1 LLFFLLVLLLNFL
14 DPPLAM
20 AQSGNVREYQIK
32 AAFLFNFMQFVRW
45 PDSAFAGSGG
55 LLAIG
60 VLGDDPF
67 GPTLDETVQ
76 GQVIDGR
83 QLTIIR
89 SQQVADVKDCQVIF
103 VCRSEAGHLADILS
117 QIGSRPVL
125 LVSEV
130 PGFAEEGGDIDFYL
144 SNGKVRFEV
153 NPQSARQQ
161 GLQISS
167 QLLALGKIV
176 SHETN

>member
-1 LLFFLLVLLLNFL
+1 LFLPVLLLGLL
-14 DPPLAM
+14 DPRLAV

-32 AAFLFNFMQFVRW
+32 AAFLFNFVQFVRW

-55 LLAIG
+55 SLYIG

-83 QLTIIR
+83 PLMIVR
-89 SQQVADVKDCQVIF
+89 SRQVADLKDCQVIF
-103 VCRSEAGHLADILS
+103 VCRSEAGHLPDILS
-117 QIGSRPVL
+117 QVGSRPVL

-130 PGFAEEGGDIDFYL
+130 PDFAQEGGDIDFYL
-144 SNGKVRFEV
+144 SKGKVRFEV